1 MDFFKNKENVDKY
14 IEMVKD
20 YDGTWLINKI
30 DDYLEK
36 ECSLLELGMGPGT
49 DLQILS
55 RKYKV
60 VGSDNSSIFIEKFNK
75 KNTGIEAIYIDAK
88 EMNTDRKFDCIYSN
102 KVLHH
107 LKKSEFIESIK
118 NQNKNLNQGGI
129 IFMTLWRG
137 EYREEIMFDGEV
149 RFTYYLESD
158 IKEIVEKDYN
168 ILCLE
173 TYNECDKN
181 DSLLVVLRKK

>member
-55 RKYKV
+55 Q
-60 VGSDNSSIFIEKFNK
+60 N
-75 KNTGIEAIYIDAK
+75 
-88 EMNTDRKFDCIYSN
+88 
-102 KVLHH
+102 
-107 LKKSEFIESIK
+107 IK
-118 NQNKNLNQGGI
+118 
-129 IFMTLWRG
+129 
-137 EYREEIMFDGEV
+137 
-149 RFTYYLESD
+149 
-158 IKEIVEKDYN
+158 
-168 ILCLE
+168 
-173 TYNECDKN
+173 
-181 DSLLVVLRKK
+181 